1 MTENYLKNALNG
13 IDKQVK
19 ASLEEE
25 LKNDHMKRLAALN
38 EFSTKLKENIK
49 DTETK
54 QKAMKQSLK

>member
-1 MTENYLKNALNG
+1 
-13 IDKQVK
+13 
-19 ASLEEE
+19 
-25 LKNDHMKRLAALN
+25 MKRLAALN